1 MCHLFFPTCTYG
13 AIKRIILSSITR
25 GILIEEFRESLV
37 ELRTIGES
45 AVDDANG
52 IDLSTNAQL
61 LVAGT
66 EDVLHEDIADAF
78 LLDPETAVEFIT
90 ATKRHLELHGQTCH
104 DTIDALI
111 VKTCKTNT
119 VTEQK
124 LMTCVFDIMLII
136 GIVDNALEVAL
147 VIANLHAECV
157 DIISHNRN
165 PSKSSVAKAPQKLE
179 QERAFA
185 PQEGRIH

>member
-52 IDLSTNAQL
+52 IDLRTNTQF
-61 LVAGT
+61 LVACT
-66 EDVLHEDIADAF
+66 VDVLHEDIADAF
-78 LLDPETAVEFIT
+78 FLNPETAVEFIT

-136 GIVDNALEVAL
+136 GIVDNALKVTFI
-147 VIANLHAECV
+147 IANLHAECV
-157 DIISHNRN
+157 DIVCHN
-165 PSKSSVAKAPQKLE
+165 KSPL
-179 QERAFA
+179 
-185 PQEGRIH
+185 